1 MYNEC
6 KIFLMFLFLFLCV
19 FNWLSNVWNKK
30 KKFMVKYILLFD
42 VMWYLKE
49 GGIILMVEKLKIILN
64 FYIFVEW

>member
-19 FNWLSNVWNKK
+19 FNWLSIVWNKK
-30 KKFMVKYILLFD
+30 KKFMVKYCLLFD

>member
-1 MYNEC
+1 
-6 KIFLMFLFLFLCV
+6 
-19 FNWLSNVWNKK
+19 
-30 KKFMVKYILLFD
+30 MVKYILLFD

>member
-19 FNWLSNVWNKK
+19 FNWLSIVWNKK